1 MYKAVSR
8 REARLRRH
16 LRVRKR
22 VVGTPERPRLVV
34 FRSHEHIYAQVVDDT
49 RGHTIAAAS
58 TVEPGVREQL
68 AGKTKTEQAR
78 IVGELVAKRAK
89 ERGVSRVVFD
99 RGGYQYH
106 GRVMAVAE
114 GARAGKLEF

>member
-1 MYKAVSR
+1 M
-8 REARLRRH
+8 ARVNRAAARQRRH
-16 LRVRKR
+16 ARVRVK
-22 VVGTPERPRLVV
+22 VHGTPERPRLVV